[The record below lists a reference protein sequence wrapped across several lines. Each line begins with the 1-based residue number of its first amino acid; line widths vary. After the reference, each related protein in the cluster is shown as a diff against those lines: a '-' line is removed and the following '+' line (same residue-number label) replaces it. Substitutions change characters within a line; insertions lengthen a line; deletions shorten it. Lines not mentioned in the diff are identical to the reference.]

1 VVEFIIETE
10 LSLELRFEL
19 IWLQLVPLSVER
31 IISPLAPTAIMVLVP
46 GKYPQDS
53 TLLPIGLGFSHDQ
66 LSWEN
71 IVMLT
76 KKSNIVQ

>member
-1 VVEFIIETE
+1 
-10 LSLELRFEL
+10 
-19 IWLQLVPLSVER
+19 VER